1 MKNYF
6 FKLQSLF
13 PYIVLCGIGVWI
25 AFQPTLVSGFSLM
38 QTDPGDT
45 RLNNYFL
52 EHSFQLLVNSDYSGD
67 VWSPTFFFPYKE
79 VLAFS
84 ENLFGSA
91 PIYWLFRAFFSSD
104 IAFQLWMIA
113 VCIANF
119 VSFAFLMQKFNVGHG
134 LSALGGFLFAF
145 SMPRIVKIGHQQLLP
160 QFFTP
165 LVFLTALNFMKKPT
179 SKRLALLL
187 LLTYLQILSGIYLG
201 WFLMFSLPIFLG
213 IAYKLESEAR
223 HRFIT
228 YWKKSHKQAIGITLG
243 WLALT
248 VFTLFPYLKA
258 KLVLGGRSYSD
269 VDTMIPRLS
278 SWFSVPPGSLWSS
291 LLGWVSRDLP
301 MQHEHHLFAG
311 LTLII
316 LTGLSIYTILRL
328 KSLLTIQTYKIIKIC
343 LIVFIIIFC
352 FSLRLPFG
360 LSLWRIIYEVV
371 PGSSVIR
378 AVSRIWTI
386 AYFYLF
392 IAVLLNADSLLKALV
407 NSKYLR
413 LLIVSVICLVSVSEQ
428 IVLNLPNYEKAPWIE
443 EVAELRDLMQTNCDF
458 AYVSLNPA
466 RPFWADQLTAM
477 WAGIEAN
484 VPVVNGY
491 SGNQPPNYGTTT
503 EPMDTARILHWLD
516 IASKNIQGRLCMISP
531 NVGKKNDSLIPKYAV
546 QEITSFSNKFTSA
559 TIQFPLKK
567 LFSHGI
573 TVLDIPSNPVYTS
586 SSIKIVA
593 LVENKSNFIWTQEGK
608 HKTNFSYRW
617 IDVNGKLAEFDG
629 DGDRTSLPWDV
640 SPEDFFAVNAI
651 VRTPPTPGKYQ
662 LILTM
667 VQEDVAWFNDKN
679 TNHPLIPM
687 DVVPPQTY

>member
-1 MKNYF
+1 MKKNC
-6 FKLQSLF
+6 KLQSLF

-25 AFQPTLVSGFSLM
+25 AFHPTLVSGFSLM

-45 RLNNYFL
+45 RLTNYFL
-52 EHSFQLLVNSDYSGD
+52 EHSFQLLVNSEYRGNL
-67 VWSPTFFFPYKE
+67 WSPTFFFPYKE

-104 IAFQLWMIA
+104 MAFQLWMIA

-119 VSFAFLMQKFNVGHG
+119 VSFAFLMQKLNVGHG

-145 SMPRIVKIGHQQLLP
+145 SMPRIAKIGHQQLLP

-165 LVFLTALNFMKKPT
+165 LVFLTALSFMKKPT

-187 LLTYLQILSGIYLG
+187 LFIYLQILSGIYLG
-201 WFLMFSLPIFLG
+201 WFLMFSLPIFMG
-213 IAYKLESEAR
+213 IAYKLESEYR
-223 HRFIT
+223 HRFIN
-228 YWKKSHKQAIGITLG
+228 YWKNSYKKTICITLG
-243 WLALT
+243 WLVLT

-258 KLVLGGRSYSD
+258 KLVLGGRSYSAI
-269 VDTMIPRLS
+269 DTMIPRIS

-291 LLGWVSRDLP
+291 LLGWVSRDIP

-311 LTLII
+311 LTLVL

-328 KSLLTIQTYKIIKIC
+328 KSILTIQRYKLIKIC
-343 LIVFIIIFC
+343 LTVFIIIFC
-352 FSLRLPFG
+352 LSLRLPFG
-360 LSLWRIIYEVV
+360 LSLWRIIYEIV
-371 PGSSVIR
+371 PGASVIR

-392 IAVLLNADSLLKALV
+392 IAVLLNVDSLLKALV

-413 LLIVSVICLVSVSEQ
+413 FLIVSVVCIIIVSEQ

-443 EVAELRDLMQTNCDF
+443 EVAELRDLMQNDCDF

-466 RPFWADQLTAM
+466 RPFWAEQLTAM

-491 SGNQPPNYGTTT
+491 SGNEPPNYGTTT
-503 EPMDTARILHWLD
+503 EPMDTAMVLHWLD
-516 IASKNIQGRLCMISP
+516 IAGKNIQGRLCMISP
-531 NVGKKNDSLIPKYAV
+531 NLGEKTDSLIANYAV
-546 QEITSFSNKFTSA
+546 QEVTSLSNKLTSA
-559 TIQFPLKK
+559 TIPFPLKK
-567 LFSHGI
+567 IFSQGI
-573 TVLDIPSNPVYTS
+573 TVLDIPSNPVQTS

-593 LVENKSNFIWTQEGK
+593 LVENKSNFLWTQEGEN
-608 HKTNFSYRW
+608 KTNFSYRW
-617 IDVNGKLAEFDG
+617 IDANGKLAEFDG
-629 DGDRTSLPWDV
+629 DGDRTGLPWDV
-640 SPEDFFAVNAI
+640 SPEDSFAVNVI
-651 VRTPPTPGKYQ
+651 VRTPPTPGRYQ

-679 TNHPLIPM
+679 TNYPVIFM
-687 DVVPPQTY
+687 DVVPPKTY